1 MIKRRDFLKTA
12 AAAGGT
18 GLLAPLSGLASRKAN
33 SIFQRIDFQTCMPG
47 EFDGKPFGPKE
58 LTALEDEAG
67 VDRFVVFPEATL
79 RPDNVGLAQRIQGHP
94 RMIGGAGVNPT
105 LGDEAVRE
113 LERSVKEFGFRGVRL
128 SPVAHSYSIDADFV
142 QPLVRKAAEL
152 GVPIT
157 IENGDTAYCSP
168 ARIAAV
174 AGKFPEVPIILD
186 TAFRAPVRPRGEP
199 TGREMVEV
207 MWKCPNLYLGLTALT
222 TCQPAYLMSAV
233 WAGGPDRVVFGSYAP
248 SGIPLFARKAIE
260 ESELGPEAE
269 AKIFGG
275 TLRRLY
281 QLDGRSKG
289 GVG

>member
-18 GLLAPLSGLASRKAN
+18 GLLAPLNGLASRKTKEV
-33 SIFQRIDFQTCMPG
+33 FLRIDFQTCMPG
-47 EFDGKPFGPKE
+47 VFDGKPFGPKE
-58 LTALEDEAG
+58 LMALEDEAG
-67 VDRFVVFPEATL
+67 VDRFVVFPEASP
-79 RPDNVGLAQRIQGHP
+79 RPDNANLAQRIKGRP

-113 LERSVKEFGFRGVRL
+113 LERSVKEFGFRGVRF
-128 SPVAHSYSIDADFV
+128 SPVAHSYSIDADIV
-142 QPLVRKAAEL
+142 HPLFQKAAEL
-152 GVPIT
+152 GIPVT

-174 AGKFPEVPIILD
+174 AAKFPEVKLILD

-233 WAGGPDRVVFGSYAP
+233 WAAGPDRVVFGSYAP

-269 AKIFGG
+269 AKIFGR
-275 TLRRLY
+275 TLARLY
-281 QLDGRSKG
+281 KLDDRSYG
-289 GVG
+289 GVK